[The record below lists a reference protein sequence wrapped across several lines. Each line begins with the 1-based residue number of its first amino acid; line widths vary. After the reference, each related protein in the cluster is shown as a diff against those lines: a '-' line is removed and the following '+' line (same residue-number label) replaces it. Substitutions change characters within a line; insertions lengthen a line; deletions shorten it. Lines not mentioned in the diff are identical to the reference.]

1 MEIDQEEK
9 TERKKM
15 MMMMMM
21 MMSYSHLRY
30 LQREHQGVNS
40 EE

>member
-9 TERKKM
+9 TERMKKKK
-15 MMMMMM
+15 MMM

>member
-9 TERKKM
+9 TERRKKKK
-15 MMMMMM
+15 MMM